1 MATIGLQFVLGS
13 GLSSRLIAWY
23 GNGYGGFSHVDGILK
38 DGRLLG
44 ARSDKVGGQPAGV
57 HIRPPGYEQ
66 WTKRT
71 QVTLQVSDSEYD
83 DWEANLRAKIG
94 TPYDTTSILG
104 FITGRQQS
112 TDGHWICSQ
121 LQINALQHIKKV
133 PFPLP
138 MPAHQITPNSVLLIS
153 AAIGGNV
160 KEFVI

>member
-1 MATIGLQFVLGS
+1 MATISLQFVLGS
-13 GLSSRLIAWY
+13 ALSSRLIAWY
-23 GNGYGGFSHVDGILK
+23 GNGYGGFSHVDGILS

-44 ARSDKVGGQPAGV
+44 ARSDSVGNQPPGV
-57 HIRPPGYEQ
+57 HIRPPDYEK
-66 WTKRT
+66 WVKRT
-71 QVTLQVSDSEYD
+71 RVSFKVTKSVYN

-94 TPYDTTSILG
+94 TPYDVTSIWG

-121 LQINALQHIKKV
+121 LQINALQHVKMV

-153 AAIGGNV
+153 AAIGGKV
-160 KEFVI
+160 TELEG